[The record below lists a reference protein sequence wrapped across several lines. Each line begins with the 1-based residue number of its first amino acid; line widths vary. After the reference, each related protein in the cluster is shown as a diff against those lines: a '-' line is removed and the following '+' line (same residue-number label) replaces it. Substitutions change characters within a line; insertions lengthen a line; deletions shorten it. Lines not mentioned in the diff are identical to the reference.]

1 MKAFKGMLLFPR
13 WTSAIALG
21 VLVAAGSMSN
31 LSARHD
37 DDRHEFERKI
47 RLSPTEAAPA
57 NATGVA
63 ELEVGHHSSSRSNR
77 IEVETHGLLPGTY
90 TVTVFDR
97 AGTTSVILGELFIGG
112 NDDDDDD
119 DNGDDHRGRGRGRGG
134 DDDEG
139 EAKFAVPDSISA
151 ADLGVISVTDSGGV
165 EVLNG
170 DFSDL
175 ADAVRGRVRV
185 RVPVQGGESAPDA
198 SGRAEV
204 KGNVNRSRGTGTF
217 KLDASGLPANTT
229 LLLFVNGLEVDS
241 VQTDRKGRLRIRANH
256 RSLDVL
262 SISTISLRDESGG
275 EVLTASF

>member
-1 MKAFKGMLLFPR
+1 MKAFKGTMLFPR
-13 WTSAIALG
+13 WMSAIVVG
-21 VLVAAGSMSN
+21 VLVAAGSASN

-97 AGTTSVILGELFIGG
+97 AGTSSVILGELFVGG
-112 NDDDDDD
+112 HDDDDD
-119 DNGDDHRGRGRGRGG
+119 DNGDDHRGRGRGRGS

-139 EAKFAVPDSISA
+139 EAKFSAPDSISA
-151 ADLGVISVTDSGGV
+151 ADLGVISVTDSAGV

-175 ADAVRGRVRV
+175 SDAVRGRVRV
-185 RVPVQGGESAPDA
+185 RVPVVAGDAAPEA

-229 LLLFVNGLEVDS
+229 LLLFVNGVEVDS

-256 RSLDVL
+256 RSFDVL